1 MGKAQNDPCIMNIWV
16 HDGSKDMPVQRKK
29 YREILAA
36 SLDEIMEEKLDGVK
50 NCFEAKLFGIGLE
63 SYTVGSHDF
72 YTAYCATRKQMYTL
86 DTGHYEQTENVSD
99 FVSTLLMYV
108 PELML
113 HVSRPVRWDSDHV
126 TIMND
131 QTLDLFKELVRCDAL
146 DRAHVGLDYF
156 DASINRIG
164 AYIIGSRATQKCI
177 LQALLEPKAK
187 LREYEDNGQYFERL
201 ALMEEAKSMPFGAVF
216 DYFNLKNN
224 VPVGEE
230 YIQCIQ
236 QYEKDVTQQEI
247 IKSFPTTMANSGSL
261 KSTIAVSLT
270 NYLDAGAIVAGASG
284 LTLWQNYLGLSEV
297 HLGWLNFISANC
309 LGAAIGAIIGGFLAD
324 KYGRKFIFTY
334 NLLVYMTGVLLIM
347 LSMNFPMLLAGFL
360 VTGVSVGVGVPA
372 SWTYISE
379 SSEVNNRGRN
389 ICISQMSWGVG
400 PMMILLLGMFFAP
413 GGYFFDFVEAVAY
426 IFSDAHLPCDKET
439 VNVFSSRIVFFSL
452 FVVAFIAWNLQRQLQ
467 ESAEF
472 TAQKADEKKNGLMD
486 NIKVLF
492 QNKVAVKT
500 VCFLAGIYLTW
511 NLVASVMGFFQP
523 HIYETAG
530 GVSNETANWMNF
542 IQWAIIV
549 GITFVTS
556 KLIDKTS
563 HKAIYVFGLLVAIS
577 AWLIIVTIGVNGPV
591 GLWSF
596 AILWGIQGG
605 TSVQIFYAL
614 WGSEL
619 FPAKFRAGAQGLMF
633 FIVRGLS
640 AVWGL
645 VFTVIY
651 GENGEGFTIA
661 AWCMIILL
669 AISLIVGFIGAPNT
683 RCRALEDITKERYGE
698 SY

>member
-1 MGKAQNDPCIMNIWV
+1 
-16 HDGSKDMPVQRKK
+16 
-29 YREILAA
+29 
-36 SLDEIMEEKLDGVK
+36 
-50 NCFEAKLFGIGLE
+50 
-63 SYTVGSHDF
+63 
-72 YTAYCATRKQMYTL
+72 
-86 DTGHYEQTENVSD
+86 
-99 FVSTLLMYV
+99 
-108 PELML
+108 
-113 HVSRPVRWDSDHV
+113 
-126 TIMND
+126 
-131 QTLDLFKELVRCDAL
+131 
-146 DRAHVGLDYF
+146 
-156 DASINRIG
+156 
-164 AYIIGSRATQKCI
+164 
-177 LQALLEPKAK
+177 
-187 LREYEDNGQYFERL
+187 
-201 ALMEEAKSMPFGAVF
+201 
-216 DYFNLKNN
+216 
-224 VPVGEE
+224 
-230 YIQCIQ
+230 
-236 QYEKDVTQQEI
+236 
-247 IKSFPTTMANSGSL
+247 MANNGSL

-284 LTLWQNYLGLSEV
+284 LTLWQKYLGLTEV

-309 LGAAIGAIIGGFLAD
+309 LGAAVGAIIGGFLAD

-360 VTGVSVGVGVPA
+360 VTGISVGVGVPA

-389 ICISQMSWGVG
+389 ICISQMSWGIG

-413 GGYFFDFVEAVAY
+413 GGYLFGFVESVAHLFGGDGMSVEAVNA
-426 IFSDAHLPCDKET
+426 
-439 VNVFSSRIVFFSL
+439 FSSRIVFFSL

-472 TAQKADEKKNGLMD
+472 TAQKAEEKKSGLMD

-492 QNKVAVKT
+492 QNKIAVKT

-530 GVSNETANWMNF
+530 GVTNEQANWMNF

-556 KLIDKTS
+556 KLIDTMS
-563 HKAIYVFGLLVAIS
+563 HKTIYVFGLLVAIS

-614 WGSEL
+614 WGTEL

-645 VFTVIY
+645 IFTYIY

-661 AWCMIILL
+661 AFCMIALL
-669 AISLIVGFIGAPNT
+669 AISLVVGFIGAPKT
-683 RCRALEDITKERYGE
+683 RGRSLDDITKERYGE
-698 SY
+698 HY